1 MNLHKDRKLNTTDI
15 KKYFSFLYNDKQIRA
30 VLTTSNQFLF
40 VGYDIGKN
48 AIGIKNPYS
57 LIENM
62 DKRSKCS
69 AVITFNQDINPQRY
83 ILVDLEGLHHMV
95 YRARKVKV
103 NRLDFIH
110 WALSLEKHIL

>member
-1 MNLHKDRKLNTTDI
+1 MNLHKDRKLNATDI
-15 KKYFSFLYNDKQIRA
+15 KKYFSFLYNDKQIRV
-30 VLTTSNQFLF
+30 VLTTSNQYLF

-48 AIGIKNPYS
+48 VIGIKNPYS

-62 DKRSKCS
+62 DNRSKCS

-103 NRLDFIH
+103 NRLDFIY
-110 WALSLEKHIL
+110 WAISLEKNIL

>member
-1 MNLHKDRKLNTTDI
+1 
-15 KKYFSFLYNDKQIRA
+15 
-30 VLTTSNQFLF
+30 
-40 VGYDIGKN
+40 
-48 AIGIKNPYS
+48 
-57 LIENM
+57 M

-110 WALSLEKHIL
+110 WAISLEKIYFNSFHYVSFYWGNYLSNDLLNIPAKY